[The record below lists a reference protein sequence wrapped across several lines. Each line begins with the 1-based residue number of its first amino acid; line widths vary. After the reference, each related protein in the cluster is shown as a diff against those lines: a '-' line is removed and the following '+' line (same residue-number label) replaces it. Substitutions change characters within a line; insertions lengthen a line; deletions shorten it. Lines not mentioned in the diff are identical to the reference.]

1 MIQQAERKQ
10 KLRKAL
16 KIGDMV
22 AIHIEKPH
30 KVSALHPKMLMGMIV
45 TVREQNYA
53 KVVTQFGKI

>member
-1 MIQQAERKQ
+1 M
-10 KLRKAL
+10 LRKAL

-30 KVSALHPKMLMGMIV
+30 KVSALHPKMLVGKIV

>member
-1 MIQQAERKQ
+1 
-10 KLRKAL
+10 
-16 KIGDMV
+16 MV

-30 KVSALHPKMLMGMIV
+30 KVSALHRKMLMGMIV

>member
-1 MIQQAERKQ
+1 
-10 KLRKAL
+10 
-16 KIGDMV
+16 MV

-30 KVSALHPKMLMGMIV
+30 KVSALQPKMLMGMIV

>member
-1 MIQQAERKQ
+1 
-10 KLRKAL
+10 
-16 KIGDMV
+16 MV
-22 AIHIEKPH
+22 ASHIEKPH